1 MKRIGNSFKG
11 ILGGIVVIIIGVCL
25 LWWNEGNNVK
35 NLKTT
40 AEMDKTVIDVKSDSI
55 DSKNDGKLIA
65 TSGKL
70 INEKELTDSKFGVT
84 VKTPILKRLVEVY
97 QWDEESHT
105 DDDGDTTYSYEKKW
119 SSDIIDSSDFHNAGH
134 DNPKSKLYEDEVYTS
149 DDVKVGAFSLSSNQI
164 NTLST
169 KGNFTDFNKE
179 TLNTLNLKVSSTYAT
194 NSEDLDNP
202 KIGDVRISFIY
213 NNSSEVSVLA
223 VQSGKTFTNFVSSAG
238 KTVNRVMDGT
248 HSGSEMINVIKSENN
263 FLKWILRLVGTLLC
277 VIGFGAILKPIS
289 AITSFV
295 PILGSI
301 VGAAVGLVSF
311 VLGLCLSL
319 IVIAIAWIRFR
330 PILGICLLAI
340 VGVLVV
346 FLITRGK
353 KTKNDEGQQAVDAN
367 QEQMQQPVVN
377 NIEQQAENVQQ
388 TQQTFEQPM
397 VNNAEQSVDN
407 TQPIDPNQN
416 NQQ

>member
-169 KGNFTDFNKE
+169 KGNFTDFNEE

-202 KIGDVRISFIY
+202 KVGDVRISFIY
-213 NNSSEVSVLA
+213 NNSSDVSVLA
-223 VQSGKTFTNFVSSAG
+223 VQSGKTFTDFVSSAG

>member
-169 KGNFTDFNKE
+169 KGNFTDFNEE

-202 KIGDVRISFIY
+202 KVGDVRISFIY
-213 NNSSEVSVLA
+213 NNSSDVSVLA
-223 VQSGKTFTNFVSSAG
+223 VQSGKTFTDFVSSAG

-407 TQPIDPNQN
+407 TQPIDSNQN

>member
-1 MKRIGNSFKG
+1 MTVFF
-11 ILGGIVVIIIGVCL
+11 VIIIIRG
-25 LWWNEGNNVK
+25 
-35 NLKTT
+35 
-40 AEMDKTVIDVKSDSI
+40 DSML
-55 DSKNDGKLIA
+55 G
-65 TSGKL
+65 
-70 INEKELTDSKFGVT
+70 
-84 VKTPILKRLVEVY
+84 
-97 QWDEESHT
+97 
-105 DDDGDTTYSYEKKW
+105 
-119 SSDIIDSSDFHNAGH
+119 
-134 DNPKSKLYEDEVYTS
+134 
-149 DDVKVGAFSLSSNQI
+149 
-164 NTLST
+164 
-169 KGNFTDFNKE
+169 
-179 TLNTLNLKVSSTYAT
+179 
-194 NSEDLDNP
+194 
-202 KIGDVRISFIY
+202 
-213 NNSSEVSVLA
+213 
-223 VQSGKTFTNFVSSAG
+223 
-238 KTVNRVMDGT
+238 
-248 HSGSEMINVIKSENN
+248 KSENN

>member
-164 NTLST
+164 NSLST
-169 KGNFTDFNKE
+169 KGNFTDFNEE

-202 KIGDVRISFIY
+202 KVGDVRISFIY
-213 NNSSEVSVLA
+213 NNSSDVSVLA
-223 VQSGKTFTNFVSSAG
+223 VQSGKTFTDFVSSAG

>member
-169 KGNFTDFNKE
+169 KGNFTDFNEE

-223 VQSGKTFTNFVSSAG
+223 VQSGKTFTDFVSSAG

>member
-202 KIGDVRISFIY
+202 KVGDVRISFIY

>member
-134 DNPKSKLYEDEVYTS
+134 DNPKSKLYEDEIYTS

-202 KIGDVRISFIY
+202 KVGDVRISFIY
-213 NNSSEVSVLA
+213 NNSSDVSVLA
-223 VQSGKTFTNFVSSAG
+223 VQSGKTFTDFVSSAG

>member
-202 KIGDVRISFIY
+202 KVGDVRISFIY
-213 NNSSEVSVLA
+213 NNSSDVSVLA
-223 VQSGKTFTNFVSSAG
+223 VQSGKTFTDFVSSAG